1 MKRITGMILSVLLAV
16 SLVCPAASAA
26 SYYTDVPEGRWYTEA
41 VNYVTERGLFG
52 GIGGG
57 LFDPSGSAT
66 RAMFVTVLS
75 RVAGANVDRA
85 PSAGFTDVPAGA
97 WYTKAVDWACAEGYA
112 DGTGEN
118 TFSPNEPITRE
129 EIAVILGRYC
139 TAGNDRAMWRFSGKA
154 DYADAAE
161 ISAEAINSVG
171 YMRAIG
177 LMEGSGGK
185 FYPRSNLNRAE
196 TATIF
201 MRLDQLVSGEPSFT
215 LTTNSFLFK
224 TFKDGSSYDVFIN
237 GEASSANKAYING
250 NDSQAGVNGFGYYAF
265 KSSDPAVIQVDSSG
279 HLLGPAT
286 LAENDTPVSTYIEV
300 VNLLDGTRDRVEVT
314 VVSVEKREYID
325 DDYIYV
331 VDDDFIAAY
340 AEAAVGYIN
349 QYRAAEG
356 VPPVTLDV
364 EAQECINERCKQLS
378 VTPGH
383 NGEKTFELQKQYGQ
397 AGRFGPENIWD
408 DNFITPKG
416 ATYGL
421 TKNGMSFVTPEELAR
436 AFVTACAKSRG
447 HYDTMT
453 LNTPN
458 ATRVAVG
465 FYAGKYGH
473 CAMWFGE

>member
-201 MRLDQLVSGEPSFT
+201 MRLDQLVSGAPSFT
-215 LTTNSFLFK
+215 ITTPSFHFE
-224 TFKDGSSYDVFIN
+224 TSIYDLDDYETIVN
-237 GEASSANKAYING
+237 GESFDLNAAVIKG
-250 NDSQAGVNGFGYYAF
+250 NDSQGGVNGFSYYTF
-265 KSSDPAVIQVDSSG
+265 KSSDPSVIQVDKYGNLSAPVRLDKG
-279 HLLGPAT
+279 DA
-286 LAENDTPVSTYIEV
+286 PVSAYIEV

-314 VVSVEKREYID
+314 VSARD
-325 DDYIYV
+325 PSGWYV
-331 VDDDFIAAY
+331 VDEDYLAAY
-340 AEAAVGYIN
+340 RAEALRLVNELRAEAGVG
-349 QYRAAEG
+349 
-356 VPPVTLDV
+356 PVTYEPAAQDYLDARTKV
-364 EAQECINERCKQLS
+364 LVTDFSHASAIEVNAQYGNIEFGSENIALVPTGYKETQDGGYVISNSPEEMAAQAIHLWEIS
-378 VTPGH
+378 PGH
-383 NGEKTFELQKQYGQ
+383 YF
-397 AGRFGPENIWD
+397 
-408 DNFITPKG
+408 
-416 ATYGL
+416 
-421 TKNGMSFVTPEELAR
+421 
-436 AFVTACAKSRG
+436 
-447 HYDTMT
+447 TMT
-453 LNTPN
+453 LPTPHF
-458 ATRVAVG
+458 TRMCIGLYVNDTSAYTT
-465 FYAGKYGH
+465 FAIAPPAK
-473 CAMWFGE
+473 